1 MNRLPKLGLVASV
14 VVTDWRDPRLW
25 RNAGRSPAVPARN
38 AGFL

>member
-1 MNRLPKLGLVASV
+1 MNRLPEVFLVVCV
-14 VVTDWRDPRLW
+14 VLDWRDRKLS